1 MNEGQSGTVPRL
13 SASAATDFCA
23 TDPARFNDSRA
34 AKRAW
39 LGQESHGGL
48 SVAARMPAS
57 TQPPRGRGIPGLN
70 EGLADGGDT
79 TWGGHTVHILST
91 WAPTSRGS
99 DDGFGNVGRMATAG
113 GEQAAATAGGGGI
126 EDHERF
132 EMVRFIRQGS
142 YGCVFP
148 SLTHSH
154 VPSLPPSHPPSPLPP
169 SLPCLLRPRPSWDI
183 AVLLVIS
190 PGKNDAFSRQK

>member
-1 MNEGQSGTVPRL
+1 MTVVVPNVPGWVKSRTGASRSQRGCLLQRSLRGEGVSLVSTKGSLTV
-13 SASAATDFCA
+13 AT
-23 TDPARFNDSRA
+23 
-34 AKRAW
+34 
-39 LGQESHGGL
+39 L
-48 SVAARMPAS
+48 
-57 TQPPRGRGIPGLN
+57 PG
-70 EGLADGGDT
+70 
-79 TWGGHTVHILST
+79 GGHTVHILST

-99 DDGFGNVGRMATAG
+99 DDGVGNVGRMATAG

-148 SLTHSH
+148 SLTHSL
-154 VPSLPPSHPPSPLPP
+154 VPSLPPSLPPSPLLP

-183 AVLLVIS
+183 AVLLGIS
-190 PGKNDAFSRQK
+190 PSKNDAFSRQK